1 MTGIRRKLEKQ
12 AGGCRS
18 YMQVK
23 HMNASDSNAY
33 RRMIKEQPDIQDQA
47 VSKGSAER
55 TEESLDIAADEIAYE
70 KIAVPADAEVRIDH
84 SQPTRRLTSIEKL
97 PAVRIS
103 ESLIHTDITDS

>member
-1 MTGIRRKLEKQ
+1 
-12 AGGCRS
+12 
-18 YMQVK
+18 
-23 HMNASDSNAY
+23 
-33 RRMIKEQPDIQDQA
+33 MIQEQPDIQDQA

-55 TEESLDIAADEIAYE
+55 TEESLDIAADEITYE

-84 SQPTRRLTSIEKL
+84 SQSTRRLTSIEKL